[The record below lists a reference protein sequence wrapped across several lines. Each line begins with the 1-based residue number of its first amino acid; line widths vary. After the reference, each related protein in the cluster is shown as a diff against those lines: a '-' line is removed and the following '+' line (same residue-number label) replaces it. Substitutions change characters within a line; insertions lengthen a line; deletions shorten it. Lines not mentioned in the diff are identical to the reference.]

1 MHGLK
6 SKRMTEKNITVREDL
21 QEAYDEQYT
30 KESTEWRDTGA
41 NAKAKNIIYLAG
53 NNIYKKVLE
62 VGAGDGAILKKIND
76 SNFCEE
82 LYALEISDS
91 GIEKI
96 KERNLS
102 KVKSVQKFDGYST
115 NFADKEFDLIYCSHV
130 IEHVEHP
137 RILFREIK
145 RISRKQIF
153 EIPIDF
159 SFSVDKKAKHFL
171 SYGHINI
178 YTPALFRFLLFSE
191 GFKIISGFAK
201 MLDNDVERLIYKKK
215 KKELSFLKYSIFK
228 TKSTLVKIVWKMLPK
243 RFKELK
249 PQTYTVMTE
258 S

>member
-1 MHGLK
+1 
-6 SKRMTEKNITVREDL
+6 MTEKAVSVSDKL
-21 QEAYDEQYT
+21 QQEYDEYYDS
-30 KESTEWRDTGA
+30 EISEWRNAGA
-41 NAKAKNIIYLAG
+41 LAKTKNILSLIG

-76 SNFCEE
+76 SNFCGE

-102 KVKSVQKFDGYST
+102 KVKSAQKFDGYST

-137 RILFREIK
+137 RILLREIK

-178 YTPALFRFLLFSE
+178 YTPALFRFLLLSE
-191 GFKIISGFAK
+191 GFKIIRGFAK
-201 MLDNDVERLIYKKK
+201 IFDNDVERLIYKKK
-215 KKELSFLKYSIFK
+215 KKELSFLKYTIFK